1 VSFWQ
6 TKDGSGDVPFP
17 PVKDTTQFS
26 IAHAKSSKSNPIA
39 RWHIG
44 QGSINGLAF
53 SPDGM
58 YLATV
63 GRDGTFIPF
72 LLFTQTFRI
81 FYNYLIS
88 SSSGNLKLLTFWSLL
103 YQETAAFD

>member
-1 VSFWQ
+1 MQ
-6 TKDGSGDVPFP
+6 
-17 PVKDTTQFS
+17 
-26 IAHAKSSKSNPIA
+26 SNPIA

-53 SPDGM
+53 SLDGM

-63 GRDGTFIPF
+63 GRDGMFIPF

-88 SSSGNLKLLTFWSLL
+88 SSSGIL
-103 YQETAAFD
+103 